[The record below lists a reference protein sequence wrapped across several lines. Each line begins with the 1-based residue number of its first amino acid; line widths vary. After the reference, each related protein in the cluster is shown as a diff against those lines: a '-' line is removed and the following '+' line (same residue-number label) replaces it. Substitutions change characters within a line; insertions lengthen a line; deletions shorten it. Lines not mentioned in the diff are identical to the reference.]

1 MSVVTV
7 DFSAERRSPGLHRPP
22 TKVAFTLNLHDVIT
36 GKELDIYAPLA
47 IDRRRATI
55 RDVIE
60 HLRDVLPDALQ
71 QAASMLFD
79 SGYAGTRSLEEVSA
93 QLIVQDVY
101 VGLSQP
107 FQDLQEYLVADL
119 TVFGKPAS
127 TASRVIYA
135 TDSLDAELHARLEEA
150 ETWGYFLDRDA
161 EETCNI
167 MLLMESREV
176 RPLPTRMHG

>member
-22 TKVAFTLNLHDVIT
+22 AKVAFTLNLHDVIT

-119 TVFGKPAS
+119 TVFGEPAL
-127 TASRVIYA
+127 TPSRVIYA
-135 TDSLDAELHARLEEA
+135 TDTLDAELHARLEEA
-150 ETWGYFLDRDA
+150 EAWGYLLDKDID
-161 EETCNI
+161 ETCNF
-167 MLLMESREV
+167 MLQMECREV
-176 RPLPTRMHG
+176 RLLPARMHG